1 MTSKKKEKMNGSERG
16 KIPKTIVSAAAAAQ
30 DNPFLPSINSQNR
43 K

>member
-1 MTSKKKEKMNGSERG
+1 MNGSERG
-16 KIPKTIVSAAAAAQ
+16 KIPKTIVSAAAAQ